1 LIALTPEDYPSIEP
15 IQRRIIVPE
24 MRRRAMAVSERAKAK
39 RDEMSLVDALR
50 ASLRGEVI
58 DRSDSGYDDAR
69 RVWNGLV
76 DRHPAAIARCADAAD
91 VVSAVRVGSEQ
102 HPIVSVRGG
111 GHQVAGSA
119 VCDDGLVVDV
129 SAMREVRVDPD
140 ARTARVE
147 AGATWAEVDRAT
159 QRFGL
164 ATPGGEVSDTG
175 VAGLTLGGGL
185 GYMMRT
191 HGLSCDNLRSVEVVT
206 ADGELRTA
214 SRDEH
219 PDLFWAVRGGGRGIG
234 VVTSFE
240 FELHPLGPEV
250 ATATV
255 LYPREEAEDVLR
267 AWREYAL
274 QAPEEITPAIGL
286 WTIPPIPDIPGELH
300 GSPVVIVAAAYIGPA
315 SEGTSAITPLQELGT
330 PVADLSGVVPYV
342 DAQSAMDELFPAGA
356 RYYWKSH
363 FADELADEAIAT
375 LLEHDSRRPS
385 PEALIYIRTLGG
397 AIARVS
403 DEESAF
409 AHRSASFNVS
419 IDATWSDPA
428 LDADA
433 IEWARST
440 WDALAPFATG
450 GVYLNFAGL
459 GDDGDLRQ
467 ATLGRSEQRLDEI
480 RRAYDHE
487 GVFETAAK
495 RP

>member
-1 LIALTPEDYPSIEP
+1 
-15 IQRRIIVPE
+15 
-24 MRRRAMAVSERAKAK
+24 MAVSERAEAK
-39 RDEMSLVDALR
+39 RDEKSLVDALR
-50 ASLRGEVI
+50 ASLRGDVI
-58 DRSDSGYDDAR
+58 DRSDSGYDEAR

-76 DRHPAAIARCADAAD
+76 NRHPAVIARCADTAD
-91 VVSAVRVGSEQ
+91 VVSAVGLAGEHR
-102 HPIVSVRGG
+102 PLVSVRGG

-119 VCDDGLVVDV
+119 VCDDGLVIDL

-140 ARTARVE
+140 DRTARVE

-159 QRFGL
+159 QRLGL

-206 ADGELRTA
+206 ADSEIRTA

-219 PDLFWAVRGGGRGIG
+219 SDLFWAARGGGRGIG

-255 LYPREEAEDVLR
+255 LYPREDAEAVLR

-286 WTIPPIPDIPGELH
+286 WTIPPIPDIPEDLH
-300 GSPVVIVAAAYIGPA
+300 GSPVVLVAAAYIGPA
-315 SEGTSAITPLQELGT
+315 SEGTSAIAPLQELGT
-330 PVADLSGVVPYV
+330 PVADLSGIVPWV
-342 DAQSAMDELFPAGA
+342 EAQSALDELFPEGA

-375 LLEHDSRRPS
+375 LLEYDSRRPS

-397 AIARVS
+397 AIARVPE
-403 DEESAF
+403 EESAF
-409 AHRSASFNVS
+409 AHRSASFNISV
-419 IDATWSDPA
+419 DASWSDPA
-428 LDADA
+428 LDDTA
-433 IEWARST
+433 IDWARSA
-440 WDALAPFATG
+440 WDALAPYSTG
-450 GVYLNFAGL
+450 GVYVNFAGL
-459 GDDGDLRQ
+459 GDEGDLRQ
-467 ATLGRSEQRLDEI
+467 ATLGRSAQRLDEV
-480 RRAYDHE
+480 RHAYDPD
-487 GVFETAAK
+487 GVFEAAAR